1 MDSTAQPTMD
11 LCVEMVERRR
21 QDNPRPPL
29 KSSERLLNALQLV
42 QCRTSV
48 ACVADSFVEMGPGSA
63 GENTNRVTVVCLLD

>member
-1 MDSTAQPTMD
+1 MDSTAQSTMD

-42 QCRTSV
+42 QSDFCRLCSRLVSRNGTRFSGREYESCYSSV
-48 ACVADSFVEMGPGSA
+48 SA
-63 GENTNRVTVVCLLD
+63 R